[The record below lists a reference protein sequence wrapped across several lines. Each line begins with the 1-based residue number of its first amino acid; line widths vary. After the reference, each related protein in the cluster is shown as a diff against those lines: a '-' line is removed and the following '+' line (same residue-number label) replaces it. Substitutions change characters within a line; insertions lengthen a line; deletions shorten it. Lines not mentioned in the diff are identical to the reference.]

1 MRRILSIVAIQ
12 DQTAQLRRVLV
23 RPPEQANLA
32 AWAEYGWRSEPD
44 WSRSADEHAA
54 FRELLAAAGAD
65 VLTGTTPVPGDPDE
79 IYAYDP
85 VLLTDSGAILL
96 RPGKPGRRNE
106 PEAAGQDL
114 VASGVPITGWLKEP
128 ATAEGGDMFWL
139 DPTTLLVG
147 RSYRTNE
154 DGIAQLREQV
164 EPMGARLIDF
174 DLPHMLGPDKC
185 LHLMSLISPVDH
197 DLAVVYLPALP
208 VGLVQLLRRRGV
220 EMVEVPEAEFE
231 SMGPNV
237 LALSPRVVLALD
249 GNPQTR
255 RRMETAGIEV
265 RVYQG
270 DEISRK
276 GDGGPTCLTRPLDR
290 G

>member
-1 MRRILSIVAIQ
+1 VRRILSIVAIQ

-174 DLPHMLGPDKC
+174 DLPVQQAIEAPRFVLDAKPNFYKPGAEITVQIENRAPAETIDALKAIGHKVTVLPGWGSLGHMQAIRIDPKTGTMMAGGDP
-185 LHLMSLISPVDH
+185 
-197 DLAVVYLPALP
+197 
-208 VGLVQLLRRRGV
+208 RRT
-220 EMVEVPEAEFE
+220 AYA
-231 SMGPNV
+231 MG
-237 LALSPRVVLALD
+237 
-249 GNPQTR
+249 
-255 RRMETAGIEV
+255 
-265 RVYQG
+265 Y
-270 DEISRK
+270 
-276 GDGGPTCLTRPLDR
+276 
-290 G
+290 